1 MNREII
7 MKPESLQLA
16 AQQLRDAV
24 ASGDF
29 ISPLR
34 ERFEGL
40 DIEAAYAIQQH
51 NTEARLAA
59 GHRIVG
65 RKIGLTSRVVQA
77 QLGVDQPDYGA
88 LFDDMGYG
96 NGEPIPWAQLQQPK
110 VEAELAFVLGQ
121 DLAMVNPT
129 QVDVIRAI
137 DHAVAAL
144 EVVGSRIA
152 DWNIGIIDT
161 IADNASSGVYVL
173 GSTPRRLEDLDLDLC
188 GMVMERRGEPVS
200 VGVGRACLGNPLN
213 AVVWL
218 ARKMVELGQPLKAG
232 DLVLS
237 GALGPM
243 VPVQPG
249 DVIEARINGLGSV
262 QAVFQLAAN
271 DEVSA

>member
-1 MNREII
+1 MT
-7 MKPESLQLA
+7 PETLQQA
-16 AQQLRDAV
+16 AQQLRDAA
-24 ASGDF
+24 ASGHF
-29 ISPLR
+29 IPPLG

-40 DIEAAYAIQQH
+40 DIESAYAVQQC
-51 NTEARLAA
+51 NTDARLAA
-59 GHRIVG
+59 GRRIVG

-77 QLGVDQPDYGA
+77 QLGVDQPDYGS

-96 NGEPIPWAQLQQPK
+96 NAEPIPWNRLHQPK
-110 VEAELAFVLGQ
+110 VEAEVAFVLSH
-121 DLAMVNPT
+121 DLTMANPT

-137 DHAVAAL
+137 DHAVAAI
-144 EVVGSRIA
+144 EVVGSRID
-152 DWNIGIIDT
+152 DWKIGIADT
-161 IADNASSGVYVL
+161 IADNASSGAYVL
-173 GSTPRRLEDLDLDLC
+173 GSAPRRLVDLDLDLC

-243 VPVQPG
+243 VSVQPG

-262 QAVFQLAAN
+262 QAVFEQTANNEVAA
-271 DEVSA
+271 